1 MKEKK
6 AQIQGTRSEK
16 ATPTEPGKPEY
27 HSKDAKHG
35 TAVAAVA
42 AGKGVHDDAKKLNI
56 RCGVAK
62 DAELYIYRLSE
73 GFEDDPSEV
82 RDALQHFLNEKPKVD
97 IICMSFGLDGHDPE
111 MDTLLSKL
119 ADEGVVCLA
128 AAGNDGAFQ
137 EVVKFPASSD
147 HVLSVGALTITG
159 QESLLNPSDNIDVC
173 AIGEKVIIPTIKNE
187 NESSQKVGQGTSYAA
202 PMVAGLLSLLMQY
215 AKEVDQDGDD
225 ILNMLRSVH
234 FVKRLFKDHKLC
246 RDRKLVYVASYF
258 DDLLDFMP
266 KGKPKS
272 PLQKCIQSYNMK

>member
-6 AQIQGTRSEK
+6 AQIQGSKSAK
-16 ATPTEPGKPEY
+16 APPTEPGKPEY
-27 HSKDAKHG
+27 HSKDAEHG
-35 TAVAAVA
+35 TAVAAIA
-42 AGKGVHDDAKKLNI
+42 AGNGVHDDAKKVQI
-56 RCGVAK
+56 CCGVAK

-73 GFEDDPSEV
+73 EIDLDEV

-97 IICMSFGLDGHDPE
+97 IVCIPLGFEGYDRE

-119 ADEGVVCLA
+119 ADKGVVCLA
-128 AAGNDGAFQ
+128 SAGNDGNFQ
-137 EVVKFPASSD
+137 EALLFPANSD
-147 HVLSVGALTITG
+147 HVLSVGALTIRG
-159 QESLLNPSDNIDVC
+159 QSSDLNPNDNVDVF
-173 AIGEKVIIPTIKNE
+173 AIGEKVIVPTSKNE
-187 NESSQKVGQGTSYAA
+187 KVQKTTQGTSYAA

-215 AKEVDQDGDD
+215 AKQVYRDRAD
-225 ILNMLRSVH
+225 ILNMLCSVH

-272 PLQKCIQSYNMK
+272 PLEKCIQSYNMK